1 MLFRSELSELRKVSP
16 RHPMI
21 ELLAARLRSARG
33 DATGAREL
41 LQSARGVFPNY
52 WPIGYALTEAYQA
65 IGQHRAALD
74 EIDAMMR
81 ADPRDARLFGLKAKS
96 LAVVGTQQQL
106 HQALAEQYYL
116 SGSLNAA
123 IEQLQ
128 IAQKLGGGDFYQ
140 QSVLDARLRQ
150 MRAELG
156 EPAKSR

>member
-1 MLFRSELSELRKVSP
+1 
-16 RHPMI
+16 MI
-21 ELLAARLRSARG
+21 ELLGARLRRARG
-33 DATGAREL
+33 DSAGSREL
-41 LQSARGVFPNY
+41 LQSARRSYPNY
-52 WPIGYALTEAYQA
+52 RPIGYALTEAYQS

-74 EIDAMMR
+74 ETDAMLR
-81 ADPRDARLFGLKAKS
+81 EDPRDARLFGLKAKS

-128 IAQKLGGGDFYQ
+128 LAQKLGGGDFYQ

-150 MRAELG
+150 MRAERG
-156 EPAKSR
+156 DEGKGR